1 MKYLRKSKTAVCK
14 TCYKKRI
21 ILSFFTKHYVMKRL
35 TPFLLIIILLPSCI
49 PDRIENRKIK
59 VTNNSSQPIYCLKS
73 QDDLFKYPYFDY
85 DYRSMTEG
93 FKIQHG
99 STGYVLDNP
108 TSWDS
113 YIKESKNG
121 KLRLFII
128 TQESLDRFGW
138 GEILDKNIYDK
149 VYSMSIDDLKK
160 THWKVKY
167 DGLQK

>member
-1 MKYLRKSKTAVCK
+1 MKK
-14 TCYKKRI
+14 
-21 ILSFFTKHYVMKRL
+21 L
-35 TPFLLIIILLPSCI
+35 TPFLLLIILLQSCLM
-49 PDRIENRKIK
+49 DRIENRNIK
-59 VTNNSSQPIYCLKS
+59 VINDSSQPIYCLKS

-85 DYRSMTEG
+85 NYKSITEV
-93 FKIQHG
+93 FKIQPG
-99 STGYVLDNP
+99 SAGYVLDNP

-128 TQESLDRFGW
+128 TQESLDKFGW

-160 THWKVKY
+160 AHWKVIY
-167 DGLQK
+167 DGLPK